1 VLETVV
7 KYQANDT
14 SGVIAPEKEMHVIRN
29 ILLDLDDT
37 LLDFHRAEAE
47 AIRHTLA
54 EIGIDPTDET
64 VKLYSRI
71 NRSCWAKL
79 EAGEYTREE
88 VLHRRFDMLF
98 EALNLNGNSHA
109 TQKLYEHRLSYGAYY
124 LDGAEELLNELYGKY
139 RLYLATNGIVN
150 VQTRRIKDSGIDK
163 YFDEIFVSEKIGY
176 NKPDKRFFDYAFSKI
191 PDFSH
196 GETIIVG
203 DTLTSDIQGGLNAGI
218 KTVFFNPKG
227 LKNDTGITPHYEI
240 SSLSE
245 LTKLLEKM

>member
-1 VLETVV
+1 MKGAYLP
-7 KYQANDT
+7 Q
-14 SGVIAPEKEMHVIRN
+14 KEYHVIKN
-29 ILLDLDDT
+29 VLLDLDDT

-47 AIRHTLA
+47 AIRHTLK
-54 EIGIDPTDET
+54 EVGIDPTDET
-64 VKLYSRI
+64 VSLYSKI

-79 EAGEYTREE
+79 ETGEYTREE

-98 EALNLNGNSHA
+98 EALNLSGNSHA

-150 VQTRRIKDSGIDK
+150 VQTRRINDSGIGK
-163 YFDEIFVSEKIGY
+163 YFDGIFVSEKIGY
-176 NKPDKRFFDYAFSKI
+176 NKPDKRFFEYAFSEM
-191 PDFSH
+191 PDFSRE
-196 GETIIVG
+196 ETVIIG
-203 DTLTSDIQGGLNAGI
+203 DTLTSDILGGLNAGI

-240 SSLSE
+240 GSLSE
-245 LTKLLEKM
+245 LPELLKKL